1 MAEIFTDFH
10 FLRPL
15 WLLLLLAIPIL
26 LWSRARYSKAGTNWR
41 KIIDTQLFNVLVSDR
56 TVHRRSWHWM
66 VALCLGIGLASV
78 SLAGPTWERI
88 EQPVLKTNEAWVIV
102 LDLSASMV
110 AQDLSPSRIE
120 RSKLKIQEILQ
131 TRQDGFTSMVV
142 YAGDAHVV
150 APLTDDIA
158 TLENLL
164 RSLHPAMMP
173 LQGSRASDGIR
184 LAQDL
189 FEQSDRSTGQIVLIT
204 DGIDDES
211 SVLNVHKGSYPV
223 SIFGVGTAEGA
234 PVPRMNYG
242 RNQSKPS
249 EIYTSDG
256 SVSMMRDN
264 RGNIVI
270 ARLNSAKLRSLAS
283 KLGGIY
289 SDLTLDDSDIRRL
302 STPRLATDF
311 ELQRDQQFDTWLDM
325 GVWFAIPLAILL
337 LPALRR
343 GVLVILIGFSV
354 VEAHANWFDDLFRT
368 RDQQAHKALIEGD
381 PNRASELFENKDWL
395 GVARYRGGEYDESSM
410 IFGSN
415 QDERSQFNLGN
426 SLAKSGQLEEA
437 LATYE
442 RLLEQN
448 PEHEDAIFNRDLI
461 KRILEEQ
468 KPPTDQQPQQSQGSE
483 SDQEQSDQSE
493 SETSE
498 EQESQPQEDQS
509 SQSQPPEEQQ
519 PAHQREDLA
528 ETQQERESAD
538 TQERWLRRIPD
549 DPGGLLRTKFRKT
562 TQNRIRNGEIR
573 RPRQGEPLW

>member
-1 MAEIFTDFH
+1 MAEILADFH

-15 WLLLLLAIPIL
+15 WLLLLLAIPL
-26 LWSRARYSKAGTNWR
+26 LMWSRARYRKAGTNWR
-41 KIIDTQLFNVLVSDR
+41 KIIDSQLFNVLVSDR
-56 TVHRRSWHWM
+56 TVQQRSWHWM
-66 VALCLGIGLASV
+66 LALCMGISFTSV

-88 EQPVLKTNEAWVIV
+88 EQPVLKSSEAWVIV

-110 AQDLSPSRIE
+110 AQDLSPSRID
-120 RSKLKIQEILQ
+120 RSKLKIQEILE
-131 TRQDGFTSMVV
+131 TRQDGFTSIVA

-150 APLTDDIA
+150 SPLTDDIA

-173 LQGSRASDGIR
+173 LQGSRAGDGVQ
-184 LAQDL
+184 LAQEL

-204 DGIDDES
+204 DGIDDHT

-223 SIFGVGTAEGA
+223 SIFGVGTTAGA
-234 PVPRMNYG
+234 PVPRMSYG
-242 RNQSKPS
+242 RNQSKPT
-249 EIYTSDG
+249 EIHTSDG
-256 SVSMMRDN
+256 SVSMVRDN

-270 ARLNSAKLRSLAS
+270 ARLNRAKLKDLAS
-283 KLGGIY
+283 ELGGIY

-302 STPRLATDF
+302 ATPGIGTDF
-311 ELQRDQQFDTWLDM
+311 ELQRDQQFDTWQDM
-325 GVWFAIPLAILL
+325 GVWFAIPLAFML

-343 GVLVILIGFSV
+343 GVLVVLIGFSV

-395 GVARYRGGEYDESSM
+395 GVAKYRGGEYDESAM
-410 IFGSN
+410 IFSSN
-415 QDERSQFNLGN
+415 QDQRSQFNLGN
-426 SLAKSGQLEEA
+426 SLAKNGQLEKA
-437 LATYE
+437 LAAYE
-442 RLLEQN
+442 RLIEQN

-468 KPPTDQQPQQSQGSE
+468 KPPTDQQPQESQGSE
-483 SDQEQSDQSE
+483 SDKEQSDQTE
-493 SETSE
+493 NEPSE
-498 EQESQPQEDQS
+498 EQESEPQENQS

-519 PAHQREDLA
+519 PAHPTDNVA

-573 RPRQGEPLW
+573 RPKQGEPLW